1 MKIRWSQKA
10 LQNLYRETDYLAER
24 SAKAAHHFVLKIS
37 QALEHLKNNP
47 HMGREG
53 RVSETREYIL
63 DNFPYII
70 PYRVL
75 DEEIQIIRVFHTS
88 RKWPKRF

>member
-10 LQNLYRETDYLAER
+10 LQNLYRETDYLAKH
-24 SAKAAHHFVLKIS
+24 SAQVARHFVLKIS

-47 HMGREG
+47 HIGREG
-53 RVSETREYIL
+53 RVPRTREYIL
-63 DNFPYII
+63 DHFPYII

-75 DEEIQIIRVFHTS
+75 NEEDCAPSTGMILV
-88 RKWPKRF
+88 